1 MHKVIIISG
10 SPRKDGNTMDLLH
23 IAAEE
28 IEKAGC
34 EADIIS
40 LAGKDINCLLYT
52 SC

>member
-28 IEKAGC
+28 IKQAGC
-34 EADIIS
+34 DAEVIS
-40 LAGKDINCLLYT
+40 LAGKELSLIHI
-52 SC
+52 